1 MEDPA
6 SIAKC
11 VEAIKTQQLH
21 IHVLVN
27 NAGVSMVHSYVES
40 PTGVEKTCQTNY
52 LGLVQLT
59 ELMTP
64 LLEYSLLRAMIV
76 QEGRRP
82 SRDQHQFA
90 NLRARRTRD
99 G

>member
-1 MEDPA
+1 M

-90 NLRARRTRD
+90 NLRARRTHD